1 MSTSVD
7 PAARNDAP
15 GASAQPVTP
24 AKPGAT
30 PQPPATAQPSAPA
43 HLPAAVGVAAAIAE
57 KLHRGGNGNGGNGH
71 TGPSNAGTG
80 LAGPGGSGNPGS
92 GSAVAAGTDHHSAL
106 PQRPWSIEESAKLYS
121 IRNWGQGYFS
131 INPDGH
137 VAVHPTQEPA
147 KSIDLKKLVDDLRE
161 RDIQLPCLVRFTDIL
176 QHRVGQ
182 IHKAFDKAIKDHD
195 YRGEYRCVYPIK
207 VNQQRHVVEEIHA
220 FGKPFGFGLEAG
232 SKPELLAVMA
242 VVDDNNTPIICNGFK
257 DDEFIEAVILAT
269 KIGRNIIPVVE
280 KFSELELIVKYAK
293 LHNVKPSI
301 GVRVKLSAKGAGRWE
316 QSGGV
321 RSKFGLFIAE
331 VIDALEYLRKQ
342 GMGDCLNLLH
352 FHLGSQINNIRNVK
366 AAIIEL
372 VRVYTEM
379 QRLGAGL
386 KYIDVGGGL
395 GVDYD
400 GSKTDFG
407 SSINYGL
414 QEYAN
419 DVIFHVKEICDQAK
433 VEHPI
438 IISESGRAM
447 VAYHSVLVF
456 NVLGW
461 SGFARFDLPATLAEA
476 DRAAMPAPVVNLF
489 DTWQGI
495 TDANFMEYYHDAS
508 ISKDAVLNLFSL
520 GYCTLEQRSLAE
532 RLFFGICSKVLT
544 IIRKLD
550 YVPDEFQ
557 GLESMLSDTYFCNYS
572 IFQSMPDSWAI
583 DQLFPIMPI
592 HRLAEEPN
600 CRGILADITCDSDG
614 KVDRFIDRRQVKPVL
629 ELHPYRGD
637 DYCLAAFLVGAYQE
651 ILGDLHNLLGDTN
664 AVHVTIDD
672 DGHPMIDE
680 VIEGDSVREV
690 LHYVQFNA
698 DEMLRSM
705 RKMVE
710 RALKEQ
716 KLSLDESRVLLKFYE
731 NGLEGYT
738 YLE

>member
-1 MSTSVD
+1 MTTSVD
-7 PAARNDAP
+7 TAAAKEKSANPAQNGEPSHGTGTGP
-15 GASAQPVTP
+15 GS
-24 AKPGAT
+24 
-30 PQPPATAQPSAPA
+30 
-43 HLPAAVGVAAAIAE
+43 AAVGIAAAIGATTN
-57 KLHRGGNGNGGNGH
+57 RNGGNGIAPTSPSSPMH
-71 TGPSNAGTG
+71 TDTPA
-80 LAGPGGSGNPGS
+80 
-92 GSAVAAGTDHHSAL
+92 
-106 PQRPWSIEESAKLYS
+106 RPWSVEESSKLYS

-131 INPDGH
+131 INDQGH
-137 VAVHPTQEPA
+137 VAVHPTQEVA
-147 KSIDLKKLVDDLRE
+147 KKIDLKKLVDELRE
-161 RDIQLPCLVRFTDIL
+161 RDIQLPCLIRFTDIL
-176 QHRVGQ
+176 KHRVSQ
-182 IHKAFDKAIKDHD
+182 IHEAFQRAIKDHE
-195 YRGEYRCVYPIK
+195 YKGTYRCVYPIK

-220 FGKPFGFGLEAG
+220 FGKPYGFGLEAG

-242 VVDDNNTPIICNGFK
+242 IVDDNDTPIVCNGFK

-269 KIGRNIIPVVE
+269 KVGRNIIPVVE

-293 LHNVKPSI
+293 QHNVKPSI

-316 QSGGV
+316 SSGGV
-321 RSKFGLFIAE
+321 RSKFGLFISE
-331 VIDALEYLRKQ
+331 VIDALDFLRKN

-419 DVIFHVKEICDQAK
+419 DVIFHVKEICDSCN

-447 VAYHSVLVF
+447 VAYHSVLIF

-461 SGFARFDLPATLAEA
+461 SGFARFDLPTSISAEERKTL
-476 DRAAMPAPVVNLF
+476 PAPVINLF
-489 DTWQGI
+489 DSWHGLSEQ
-495 TDANFMEYYHDAS
+495 NYMEYFHDAQ
-508 ISKDAVLNLFSL
+508 ISKDAVLSLFSL
-520 GYCTLEQRSLAE
+520 GYCSLEQRSLAE
-532 RLFFGICSKVLT
+532 RLYFGICSKVLQ
-544 IIRKLD
+544 IIRRLD

-557 GLESMLSDTYFCNYS
+557 GLESMLSDTYFCNFS

-592 HRLAEEPN
+592 HRLQEEPT

-629 ELHPYRGD
+629 ELHPYNGEE
-637 DYCLAAFLVGAYQE
+637 YFMGAFLVGAYQE

-664 AVHVTIDD
+664 AVHVTIDE
-672 DGHPMIDE
+672 DGHPTIDE

-698 DEMLRSM
+698 DDLLRTM
-705 RKMVE
+705 RKFVE

>member
-1 MSTSVD
+1 MELTVETAGRD
-7 PAARNDAP
+7 KDQLEPKNRGP
-15 GASAQPVTP
+15 GQVSPGELQKGVTP
-24 AKPGAT
+24 
-30 PQPPATAQPSAPA
+30 
-43 HLPAAVGVAAAIAE
+43 
-57 KLHRGGNGNGGNGH
+57 GGNGDHAGNG
-71 TGPSNAGTG
+71 AG
-80 LAGPGGSGNPGS
+80 AGPRVWTPKD
-92 GSAVAAGTDHHSAL
+92 SA
-106 PQRPWSIEESAKLYS
+106 RLYG
-121 IRNWGQGYFS
+121 IRNWGHGYFAV
-131 INPDGH
+131 NDEGH
-137 VAVHPTQEPA
+137 VTVQPNQDPS
-147 KSIDLKKLVDDLRE
+147 KSVDLKKLVDELRE
-161 RDIQLPCLVRFTDIL
+161 RDIQLPCLIRFTDIL
-176 QHRVGQ
+176 KHRVGKL
-182 IHKAFDKAIKDHD
+182 HAAFSKAITDHD
-195 YRGEYRCVYPIK
+195 YKGRYRCVYPIK
-207 VNQQRHVVEEIHA
+207 VNQQRHVVEEIHE
-220 FGKPFGFGLEAG
+220 FGKPYGFGLEAG

-242 VVDDNNTPIICNGFK
+242 IVDDNDTPIICNGFK

-293 LHNVKPSI
+293 QHNVKPSI
-301 GVRVKLSAKGAGRWE
+301 GVRVKLAARGAGRWE

-321 RSKFGLFIAE
+321 RSKFGLFVHE
-331 VIDALEYLRKQ
+331 VMEALDFLRRN

-352 FHLGSQINNIRNVK
+352 FHLGSQINNIRNIK
-366 AAIIEL
+366 GAIIEL
-372 VRVYTEM
+372 TRVYTEL

-407 SSINYGL
+407 SSVNYGL

-419 DVIFHVKEICDQAK
+419 DVIFHVKEICDQK
-433 VEHPI
+433 NVEHPT

-456 NVLGW
+456 NIIGW
-461 SGFARFDLPATLAEA
+461 SGFARFDLPENLSPEE
-476 DRAAMPAPVVNLF
+476 RKGLPGPVNNLF
-489 DTWQGI
+489 ETYGGVNDS
-495 TDANFMEYYHDAS
+495 NFMEYYHDAHVS
-508 ISKDAVLNLFSL
+508 RDAVLNLFSL

-532 RLFFGICSKVLT
+532 RLFFGTCAKVLN

-592 HRLAEEPN
+592 HRLGEEPN

-614 KVDRFIDRRQVKPVL
+614 KVDRFIDRRHVKSVL
-629 ELHPYRGD
+629 ELHPYTGD
-637 DYCLAAFLVGAYQE
+637 DYFVAAFLVGAYQE

-664 AVHVTIDD
+664 AVHVAVEE
-672 DGHPMIDE
+672 DGSYSIDE
-680 VIEGDSVREV
+680 VIEGDTVREV
-690 LHYVQFNA
+690 LQYVQFSA
-698 DEMLRSM
+698 DELLRSM
-705 RKMVE
+705 RKTVE
-710 RALKEQ
+710 KALREQ

-731 NGLEGYT
+731 SGLEGYT